1 MNHDID
7 YFDAN
12 EETLNCGVS
21 DEELEVAAS
30 LTNPAA
36 AALSSQNRQRDC

>member
-7 YFDAN
+7 HIDEN
-12 EETLNCGVS
+12 EETLNYAVS
-21 DEELEVAAS
+21 DEELEAAAS

-36 AALSSQNRQRDC
+36 AALSSQYRVQC